1 LDRFPGVPCAL
12 RRVTTRGAF
21 GLYLTAPQAVTAW
34 STPRCWTTLVDV
46 AVVEA
51 MSLRYCIAPSEEM
64 ASSGSQSNRAVLIVE
79 DDEIVQLRL
88 KSLLEPAGYSVTVA
102 GSVSAAKV
110 ALFRGTFQI
119 VIVDRMLPDGDGIAL
134 CSELNSD
141 PKRRPAFLLVLSS
154 RDSVLDIAAGR
165 RAGAD
170 AYLSKGVS
178 AAELLAYLDAA
189 TAVARFAAAS
199 TSTAAL
205 PPEKKK

>member
-1 LDRFPGVPCAL
+1 
-12 RRVTTRGAF
+12 
-21 GLYLTAPQAVTAW
+21 
-34 STPRCWTTLVDV
+34 
-46 AVVEA
+46 
-51 MSLRYCIAPSEEM
+51 
-64 ASSGSQSNRAVLIVE
+64 VLIVE

-199 TSTAAL
+199 TTTAPL